1 MLYTLRIE
9 YHKADAASHLSVFD
23 CQTSSKPFPKPFRRR
38 CTMKNDDDLN
48 YLLLKTAYDVKRLR
62 YNVSMMSY
70 IAQSVSWMPVP
81 VLYHEDDD

>member
-1 MLYTLRIE
+1 
-9 YHKADAASHLSVFD
+9 
-23 CQTSSKPFPKPFRRR
+23 
-38 CTMKNDDDLN
+38 MKNDDDLN

-81 VLYHEDDD
+81 VLYHENDD

>member
-1 MLYTLRIE
+1 
-9 YHKADAASHLSVFD
+9 
-23 CQTSSKPFPKPFRRR
+23 
-38 CTMKNDDDLN
+38 MKNDDDLN
-48 YLLLKTAYDVKRLR
+48 YLLLKTVYDVKRLR